1 MARKLENPP
10 SATALRLRKF
20 QALQLNGQRCYPVV
34 QDCVDLEEL
43 LLAAGT
49 LAPADRDDHGKVEA
63 ALARFLSL
71 CILDH
76 RNAFQSDREIT
87 IRFGSDCACPPCE
100 GRCPMARRSDDPL
113 DSVLRR
119 TGRHSAGLSIDDIS
133 VVFGDALK
141 NQRQQ
146 ILGHVRRMIE
156 LSEMKRSDDT
166 RFRRNL
172 HARLTAVESEIRSL
186 KNGGS
191 R

>member
-1 MARKLENPP
+1 
-10 SATALRLRKF
+10 
-20 QALQLNGQRCYPVV
+20 
-34 QDCVDLEEL
+34 
-43 LLAAGT
+43 
-49 LAPADRDDHGKVEA
+49 
-63 ALARFLSL
+63 
-71 CILDH
+71 
-76 RNAFQSDREIT
+76 
-87 IRFGSDCACPPCE
+87 
-100 GRCPMARRSDDPL
+100 MARRSDDPL

-133 VVFGDALK
+133 VVVGDCLK

-172 HARLTAVESEIRSL
+172 HTRLTAVESEIRSL
-186 KNGGS
+186 KKSGT